1 MLPHH
6 NVMLHIVTRVNSD
19 DYLAQESLFLRY
31 GYDNLEDLRHSMKFN
46 VGHAKLII
54 QSYNFFVI
62 VALLLQ
68 EDIENVL
75 IYQV

>member
-31 GYDNLEDLRHSMKFN
+31 GYDNVEFN

-68 EDIENVL
+68 
-75 IYQV
+75 

>member
-31 GYDNLEDLRHSMKFN
+31 GYDNLEDYILRHSMKFN

-68 EDIENVL
+68 
-75 IYQV
+75 